1 MVVKFI
7 ILISAYFF
15 HRLTI
20 PLVEKLYT
28 TSGFVKPNY
37 KGEFIPCSMG
47 IIFVFNILLVSLVL
61 FRIEPQSN
69 YLLIMAFILGIL
81 AMGFIGLIDDFIG
94 DNDVKGFRGHI
105 KMLINGKLTTGGL
118 KAVFGGVIAIL
129 ISLIISNDSS
139 DFIINMLII
148 ALFTNFINLLDL
160 RPGRAL
166 KGFLIISVPTLFFL
180 NNLNNVFKTVLLSFI
195 GAALAYLPYDIKG
208 KSMLGDVGANSLGII
223 LGIVATGLSIR
234 VKVAVVIFLIIANLY
249 SEKRSISSLIKEN
262 RLLSF
267 LDELG
272 RG

>member
-1 MVVKFI
+1 MVVRCI
-7 ILISAYFF
+7 ILILSYLF

-20 PLVEKLYT
+20 PLVENLYT
-28 TSGFVKPNY
+28 SSGFVKPNY

-47 IIFVFNILLVSLVL
+47 IIFVFNILLVSLFL
-61 FRIEPQSN
+61 FGLEKQSN
-69 YLLIMAFILGIL
+69 YLLIMVFILGIL

-105 KMLINGKLTTGGL
+105 KMLCSLKLTTGGL

-129 ISLIISNDSS
+129 ISTIVSKGIS
-139 DFIINMLII
+139 DFTINVLVI

-166 KGFLIISVPTLFFL
+166 KGFLIVSVSITPFV
-180 NNLNNVFKTVLLSFI
+180 NNVFKTILLSFI
-195 GAALAYLPYDIKG
+195 GAALAYLPQDIKG
-208 KSMLGDVGANSLGII
+208 KSMLGDIGANSLGII
-223 LGIVATGLSIR
+223 LGIVATGLSIEIKI
-234 VKVAVVIFLIIANLY
+234 VVAIFLIIANLY
-249 SEKRSISSLIKEN
+249 SEKRSISVLIREN